1 MVFGADTDAIV
12 HVFQFQDGG
21 ERWRHGCVAVEVR
34 PILTGI
40 TGIAVLPM
48 ADREEEPRAPRAPLV
63 PPVWSVPDQQHIR
76 NHVAHVQRSAIARA
90 VVAEAREAEAS
101 TSTSA
106 SALASAANSSRRRP
120 RVGLAFDPRMA
131 KHRPLPETA
140 YDSAWDRG
148 VLTTQSPPGALIQFG
163 GAVGTN
169 ERPERILATIQ
180 ALEEGG
186 ILDLCVAVP
195 CREARDDEIR
205 LVHTAEH
212 VDGLARLSAQSS
224 STSSESSGGGSAATG
239 GSTAG
244 SGETK
249 EGTTGETVA
258 TRTGVQSWDTDK
270 QPTRILAYGDSLTAG
285 YWRNGMGEW
294 APYVD
299 AIGERFPTVSCSHV
313 GMSGWGTVQMVEAMQ
328 EEEVQCCCGRTW
340 AGLLVA
346 LKRER
351 GEGVEGKGE
360 GSSPSSSSSPYSPR
374 PPLVLIM
381 AGTNDLGDVQA
392 DAIVDNLAQLHAAV
406 HAAGSR
412 TVALSIPE
420 HGQEG
425 ELAFIRE
432 TRLAVNQRLEEMAL
446 ANPQWMHFVDAAAIV
461 PVDDGTRRDSSG
473 AGGATLSAELG
484 VGGASNSELWDDL
497 LHMTPN
503 GYTALGRG
511 VAMALQGAGVLTSL

>member
-1 MVFGADTDAIV
+1 
-12 HVFQFQDGG
+12 
-21 ERWRHGCVAVEVR
+21 
-34 PILTGI
+34 
-40 TGIAVLPM
+40 
-48 ADREEEPRAPRAPLV
+48 
-63 PPVWSVPDQQHIR
+63 
-76 NHVAHVQRSAIARA
+76 
-90 VVAEAREAEAS
+90 
-101 TSTSA
+101 
-106 SALASAANSSRRRP
+106 
-120 RVGLAFDPRMA
+120 MA

-258 TRTGVQSWDTDK
+258 TRRGVQQKDASCHEDTDK

-328 EEEVQCCCGRTW
+328 EEEVQCCCGRSW

-346 LKRER
+346 LKRTKGKDVEQQDER
-351 GEGVEGKGE
+351 GSVT
-360 GSSPSSSSSPYSPR
+360 

-381 AGTNDLGDVQA
+381 AGTNDLGDTNETSST

-432 TRLAVNQRLEEMAL
+432 KRLAVNQRLEELAL

-461 PVDDGTRRDSSG
+461 PFDDGTISGTSGTGCGGG
-473 AGGATLSAELG
+473 AGGAP
-484 VGGASNSELWDDL
+484 NSELWDDL
-497 LHMTPN
+497 LHMTPA

-511 VAMALQGAGVLTSL
+511 VAQRLQEAGVLEAEEKESGRGGERDRDRRDALLRHQSQYNYVYMGDDSVEAARLAVGATIDATLAVVRGDLASSAAVVRPPGHHSEPGCPMGFCLYNNVGVAAAVAMEQYPELCKRVLIVDWDIHHGNGTFVVESREGERGGER